1 MKVYALTN
9 AGASYGEQI
18 DDIFCYG
25 VYSTAEKAREALK
38 KAIEE
43 IKENWVETDIVEDEK
58 GINVR
63 ESNDTCTLK
72 ANENIEMFKIE
83 EIEVDECFNN

>member
-9 AGASYGEQI
+9 AGAYYGEKI
-18 DDIFCYG
+18 DDVFCYG

-43 IKENWVETDIVEDEK
+43 IK
-58 GINVR
+58 
-63 ESNDTCTLK
+63 
-72 ANENIEMFKIE
+72 
-83 EIEVDECFNN
+83 

>member
-18 DDIFCYG
+18 DDVYCYG
-25 VYSTAEKAREALK
+25 VYSTAEKAREVLK

-58 GINVR
+58 DINVR
-63 ESNDTCTLK
+63 ESNNTCTLK
-72 ANENIEMFKIE
+72 VNENIEIFRIE
-83 EIEVDECFNN
+83 EIELDEF